1 MLEDKITKVEY
12 YTFNNTEKK
21 GFYITD
27 SLSKAIDFLMKLRIL
42 DNTPL
47 IIKNDKGENI
57 TIEQL
62 DNIIVTVRIEG
73 KLRTISKEEE
83 RG

>member
-1 MLEDKITKVEY
+1 MVEY

-27 SLSKAIDFLMKLRIL
+27 SLSKAIDFLMKLRVL

-47 IIKNDKGENI
+47 IIKNDKGEYV

-62 DNIIVTVRIEG
+62 DNIIVTVRLEG
-73 KLRTISKEEE
+73 KLKTISKEGEK
-83 RG
+83 

>member
-1 MLEDKITKVEY
+1 MVEY

-21 GFYITD
+21 CFYITD

-47 IIKNDKGENI
+47 IIKNDKGEYV